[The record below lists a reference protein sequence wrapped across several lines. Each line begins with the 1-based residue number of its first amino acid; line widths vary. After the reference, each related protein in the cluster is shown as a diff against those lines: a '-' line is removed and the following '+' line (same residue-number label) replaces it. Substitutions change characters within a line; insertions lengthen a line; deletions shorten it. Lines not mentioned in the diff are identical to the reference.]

1 MLWRRSQSA
10 TACHRRR
17 QSLGT
22 RLFIPRRFTEFA
34 PHNVTDRLVLTH
46 RSRTSLNGPL
56 EQTHNPIRRHISKTY
71 NVRRSGCVQ
80 VGPLT
85 SNAATAA
92 GSVTTGRCS
101 GARFGL
107 RCPPR
112 NVHDSSARSARVR
125 DRTTDIA
132 VRHGHRPPFNNRT
145 SHICRSCAAAQR

>member
-71 NVRRSGCVQ
+71 SEVGGRSNSVRPRPASADR
-80 VGPLT
+80 
-85 SNAATAA
+85 AARPCA
-92 GSVTTGRCS
+92 VTTRLHSLCNGLPGEGITKKWS
-101 GARFGL
+101 GISFT
-107 RCPPR
+107 
-112 NVHDSSARSARVR
+112 ST
-125 DRTTDIA
+125 RTTPLDREG
-132 VRHGHRPPFNNRT
+132 VVW
-145 SHICRSCAAAQR
+145 AAACRGYSGY